1 MGCIHIPTINIMAL
15 RRYYSLL
22 NDILRINSFDL
33 IHAHHAFTPTSLF
46 SIEIASKLK
55 IPSVLTAHSLS
66 YGYTNKKLWSIA
78 SKFMKPIKEY
88 YTHVNKIIA
97 VSNAVKDFMLLLYD
111 DEEKITVIP
120 NGINTKE
127 YYPFIK
133 RKELFRDELNLNHD
147 EINFLF
153 VGRLVLR
160 KGLHILIEGFKILL
174 KELPNVRLFIIG
186 DGYLKY
192 WLLQI
197 ISQND
202 LKNKVNYLGKLND
215 EEKKKYLVASDVLVV
230 PSIDAEA
237 FGIVTLEG
245 FATATPVIGTRVG
258 GLSEIIEHGR
268 NGILVDPSN
277 PYSLATAMYHLAIDD
292 KLRKRLGK
300 NGLQDAKKK
309 YDWKVIIKKIIGVYD
324 AIVNS

>member
-1 MGCIHIPTINIMAL
+1 M
-15 RRYYSLL
+15 
-22 NDILRINSFDL
+22 
-33 IHAHHAFTPTSLF
+33 
-46 SIEIASKLK
+46 
-55 IPSVLTAHSLS
+55 
-66 YGYTNKKLWSIA
+66 
-78 SKFMKPIKEY
+78 
-88 YTHVNKIIA
+88 
-97 VSNAVKDFMLLLYD
+97 
-111 DEEKITVIP
+111 
-120 NGINTKE
+120 
-127 YYPFIK
+127 
-133 RKELFRDELNLNHD
+133 
-147 EINFLF
+147 
-153 VGRLVLR
+153 
-160 KGLHILIEGFKILL
+160 
-174 KELPNVRLFIIG
+174 
-186 DGYLKY
+186 
-192 WLLQI
+192 
-197 ISQND
+197 
-202 LKNKVNYLGKLND
+202 
-215 EEKKKYLVASDVLVV
+215 VASDVLVV